1 MMKQDKHVEEYL
13 ELLDAEIKM
22 LNARLESK
30 LGSGVVEE
38 IDRLMDEALTIAVRE
53 QLNNLATYESQI
65 GGN

>member
-1 MMKQDKHVEEYL
+1 MKQDKHVEEYL